1 LGSETH
7 EVIVHAKLPVLVL
20 GWYSRLKKSKGPN
33 GPFLFLDY

>member
-20 GWYSRLKKSKGPN
+20 GWYARLKK
-33 GPFLFLDY
+33 